1 MSDYKLF
8 ANHPK
13 QTFQLVDGQ
22 RVARIKDGKLGTFTW
37 RPCPGNGH
45 NDTAGSWAFEMDDG
59 EVVFLNGYI
68 YDSYP
73 WRIPNRFRKLGPYE
87 LIADSIEAKKAE
99 IAAEQ
104 WEPTTLQEDYDNA
117 LICDLLD
124 MIVDKKVKSEDYD
137 YVVERL
143 QAMMAG

>member
-13 QTFQLVDGQ
+13 QTSQFDRGD
-22 RVARIKDGKLGTFTW
+22 RVVRIKDGKLGTFTW

-73 WRIPNRFRKLGPYE
+73 WRIPNRFRHASYDE
-87 LIADSIEAKKAE
+87 LAMVQEVPAE
-99 IAAEQ
+99 

>member
-13 QTFQLVDGQ
+13 QTSQFQQGD
-22 RVARIKDGKLGTFTW
+22 RVVRIKDGKLGTFTW

-73 WRIPNRFRKLGPYE
+73 WRIPNRFRHASYDE
-87 LIADSIEAKKAE
+87 LAMVQEVPVE
-99 IAAEQ
+99 